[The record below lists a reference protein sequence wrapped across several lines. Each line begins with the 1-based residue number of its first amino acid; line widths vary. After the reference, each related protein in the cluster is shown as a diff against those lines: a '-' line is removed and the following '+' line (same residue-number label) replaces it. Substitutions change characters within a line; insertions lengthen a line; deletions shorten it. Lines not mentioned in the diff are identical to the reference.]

1 MHLCNTGSCSVG
13 ACGGH
18 DPCVHGCVLGTH
30 LCKLYS
36 APPETHTH
44 LHLQVTGLQLFI
56 PVRKIYIATHSL
68 HPPLPDWWL
77 WVLGALE
84 RLQVAPSP
92 VNLCQNAFVCC
103 PDCVLETQVFVDGES
118 FPHPRDP
125 CQECLCQ
132 EGQARCQ
139 PRACPSA
146 PCGHPLPSTCCRTDC
161 KGEVA
166 RLGYGCTRHGELPN
180 RYLSPGDSGP

>member
-44 LHLQVTGLQLFI
+44 LHLQVMGLQLFI

-92 VNLCQNAFVCC
+92 VNLCRNAFLYCLLPRLRLGDTGVCGWRE
-103 PDCVLETQVFVDGES
+103 L
-118 FPHPRDP
+118 
-125 CQECLCQ
+125 
-132 EGQARCQ
+132 
-139 PRACPSA
+139 PSSKR
-146 PCGHPLPSTCCRTDC
+146 PLPRVPLSGRPSSLPASCLPQRPLWSPAAQHLLQD
-161 KGEVA
+161 
-166 RLGYGCTRHGELPN
+166 RLQR
-180 RYLSPGDSGP
+180 